1 MVMRKL
7 IAPLVM
13 LIGAFIM
20 SMTVAQAQAPQAAAP
35 VAASSDQ
42 EQVSLTDGYVL
53 GTGDVVEVS
62 VLGREEFRPRVQ
74 VQTDG
79 TIQLPFLGSVDANGL
94 TVLQLRQKVSNALK
108 KGGYYADPV
117 VNVAIASYASR
128 YIVVLGEVATPGIVP
143 IDRSY
148 RVSEIIAR
156 VGGIKLNGADSITLT
171 RTSGEQ
177 FMLSMQEM
185 ATGGPD
191 QDPVVNPGDKL
202 YVPAAET
209 FYIYGQVSAPGTYPV
224 DKQMNLRKALA
235 RGGGLTSMGSEKRV
249 KVFRDGEEIRK
260 FNPSSPI
267 KGGDVIV
274 VGERFF

>member
-1 MVMRKL
+1 
-7 IAPLVM
+7 
-13 LIGAFIM
+13 M
-20 SMTVAQAQAPQAAAP
+20 SMTVAQAQAPQAPAP
-35 VAASSDQ
+35 TTATSSDQ
-42 EQVSLTDGYVL
+42 AQLSLTDGYVL

-79 TIQLPFLGSVDANGL
+79 TIQLPFLGSVEANGL
-94 TVLQLRQKVSNALK
+94 TVLQLRQKVSSALK

-143 IDRSY
+143 IDRAY

-156 VGGIKLNGADSITLT
+156 VGGIKVNGADSITLT

-177 FMLSMQEM
+177 FSLSMQEM

-191 QDPVVNPGDKL
+191 KDPVVNAGDKL

-249 KVFRDGEEIRK
+249 KVFRNGEEMRK
-260 FNPSSPI
+260 FDPSAPI